1 MKLLHTADWHL
12 GKVIF
17 SRSLL
22 EEQEQFLYE
31 TFLPAVDREDP
42 DLILISG
49 DVFDRPIAPVEA
61 IRLFDDLLYALCAER
76 RRKVAIISGNHD
88 SADRLTVGAEI
99 LKKQGLYIASR
110 IKAEPEPVRLCD
122 EFGPIEL
129 WMLPYFDPAQVRE
142 VYKDETIRGFQE
154 AYERA
159 LAAVRER
166 QTPGARQ
173 VLMAHCFVTGSKKS
187 ESESPLSIGGSGEV
201 DGALF
206 SGFDY
211 VALGHLHGPQP
222 AGKNARY
229 AGSPLKYS
237 FDEAHH
243 KKSLTVVE
251 LGEKTVAVRQLPITP
266 KRDMRMVEGTL
277 EELLRAAKTDERR
290 EDFLY
295 ATLLDEAPVFE
306 PMARL
311 REGYPNLLGLECVW
325 LRGGSDQS
333 SGRDALR
340 KSLRAKR
347 VDDRAVFEAFLRQV
361 CDREPDEELT
371 RLFCEL
377 AGEEERL

>member
-42 DLILISG
+42 DLIVISG

-76 RRKVAIISGNHD
+76 GRKVAIISGNHD

-99 LKKQGLYIASR
+99 LKRQGLFIASR
-110 IKAEPEPVRLCD
+110 LKAEPQPVRFCD

-129 WMLPYFDPAQVRE
+129 WMLPYFDSAQVRE

-154 AYERA
+154 AYERV

-173 VLMAHCFVTGSKKS
+173 ILMAHCFVTGSKKS

-251 LGEKTVAVRQLPITP
+251 LGKKTAAVRQLPITP

-277 EELLRAAKTDERR
+277 EELLRTAKTDEHR

-295 ATLLDEAPVFE
+295 ATLLDDAPVFE

-311 REGYPNLLGLECVW
+311 REGYPNLLGLECAW
-325 LRGGSDQS
+325 LRGGSGES

>member
-1 MKLLHTADWHL
+1 M
-12 GKVIF
+12 
-17 SRSLL
+17 
-22 EEQEQFLYE
+22 
-31 TFLPAVDREDP
+31 
-42 DLILISG
+42 
-49 DVFDRPIAPVEA
+49 
-61 IRLFDDLLYALCAER
+61 
-76 RRKVAIISGNHD
+76 
-88 SADRLTVGAEI
+88 
-99 LKKQGLYIASR
+99 
-110 IKAEPEPVRLCD
+110 
-122 EFGPIEL
+122 
-129 WMLPYFDPAQVRE
+129 
-142 VYKDETIRGFQE
+142 
-154 AYERA
+154 
-159 LAAVRER
+159 
-166 QTPGARQ
+166 
-173 VLMAHCFVTGSKKS
+173 
-187 ESESPLSIGGSGEV
+187 
-201 DGALF
+201 
-206 SGFDY
+206 
-211 VALGHLHGPQP
+211 
-222 AGKNARY
+222 
-229 AGSPLKYS
+229 
-237 FDEAHH
+237 
-243 KKSLTVVE
+243 VE